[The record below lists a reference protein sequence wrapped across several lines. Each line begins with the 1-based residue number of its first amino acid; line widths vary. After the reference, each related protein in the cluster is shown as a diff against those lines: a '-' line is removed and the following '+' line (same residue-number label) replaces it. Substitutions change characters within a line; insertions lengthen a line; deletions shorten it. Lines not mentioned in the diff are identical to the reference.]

1 MRLSLS
7 RPDATIAY
15 SASGPDDAARTL
27 LATHSLT
34 TSRQWE
40 DEAGVL
46 DWSGIAHRGTRLVR
60 FDTRGHGEST
70 GNPDPAQYEWPV
82 LADDLLAVADAVSPQ
97 APIDALGES
106 TGCGTLLWAAS
117 RVPSRFRRLVLV
129 IPPTRGPAREQQT
142 QLYLA
147 IADMVE
153 LRGMD
158 AWRRMMNAAPLPP
171 LLREGGWSKP
181 RSSGVIEALLP
192 SVLRGAAAS
201 VLPDEDALHAI
212 RHPVLVLSWTTDPS
226 HPVETGEYLAEQLPD
241 AELEVA
247 STPDAIRGW
256 GARIADF
263 LAA

>member
-1 MRLSLS
+1 MQHSLS

-15 SASGPDDAARTL
+15 STTGPDDAARTL

-40 DEAGVL
+40 DEAAVL
-46 DWSGIAHRGTRLVR
+46 DWSGVSRRGIRLVR
-60 FDTRGHGEST
+60 FDTRGHGDST
-70 GNPDPAQYEWPV
+70 GNPDPAHYEWPV
-82 LADDLLAVADAVSPQ
+82 LADDLLAVADAVSPD

-117 RVPSRFRRLVLV
+117 RMPSRFRRLVLV
-129 IPPTRGPAREQQT
+129 IPPTRGEAREQQA

-147 IADMVE
+147 IADTVE
-153 LRGMD
+153 LRGVD
-158 AWRRMMNAAPLPP
+158 AWRRMVNAAPLPP

-181 RSSGVIEALLP
+181 RSTGVAEGLLP

-201 VLPDEDALHAI
+201 ILPDEDALRAI

-226 HPVETGEYLAEQLPD
+226 HPVETGEYLAAQLPH

-247 STPDAIRGW
+247 STPDAVRGW

-263 LAA
+263 LVD